1 VRLVVTSVPLE
12 LVEAFAAGVT
22 LAGVSVHFASL
33 GAPAHVKETA
43 AEKPPK
49 EVAVTEKLALDP
61 AATLSDEGTI
71 ATEKSGVDELPVP
84 ESVTC

>member
-1 VRLVVTSVPLE
+1 MRLVVTSVPLE

-49 EVAVTEKLALDP
+49 EVAVTEKVALDP
-61 AATLSDEGTI
+61 AATLSDEGTT

-84 ESVTC
+84 ERDTC